1 MCSRHTALA
10 AYATPDV
17 LARLGFTSHELVSF
31 IGTSRCYKFSSVV
44 NGSCAPGH
52 LHITNAFLSSF
63 SEVSNYVV
71 VICCPFAAVTPVRHC
86 WSTFATVKNNTVALT
101 FDDGPFWYGA
111 DISKV
116 LLDNGGKGTFFL
128 NGPNWAC
135 IYDNNGKGIK
145 DLYDQG
151 HQIANHPWSHP
162 HINSLTST
170 QMTNELSKVDEAIQR
185 ITGAVPAWI
194 RPPYGE
200 YNDLFREVAY
210 LRGQSLAIWDFDS
223 GDSIGTSPADSEAL
237 YLSTINQNPKNILA
251 LNHETY
257 SSTANDV
264 IPYAVNLLKS
274 KGYSMVTLAEC
285 LGLPAYLTV
294 GSLQTPDS
302 SWHC

>member
-17 LARLGFTSHELVSF
+17 LAR
-31 IGTSRCYKFSSVV
+31 
-44 NGSCAPGH
+44 
-52 LHITNAFLSSF
+52 
-63 SEVSNYVV
+63 
-71 VICCPFAAVTPVRHC
+71 
-86 WSTFATVKNNTVALT
+86 
-101 FDDGPFWYGA
+101 
-111 DISKV
+111 
-116 LLDNGGKGTFFL
+116 
-128 NGPNWAC
+128 
-135 IYDNNGKGIK
+135 
-145 DLYDQG
+145 
-151 HQIANHPWSHP
+151 
-162 HINSLTST
+162 
-170 QMTNELSKVDEAIQR
+170 LSKVDEAIQR

-223 GDSIGTSPADSEAL
+223 SDSIGTSPADSEAL

-294 GSLQTPDS
+294 GSPQTPDS